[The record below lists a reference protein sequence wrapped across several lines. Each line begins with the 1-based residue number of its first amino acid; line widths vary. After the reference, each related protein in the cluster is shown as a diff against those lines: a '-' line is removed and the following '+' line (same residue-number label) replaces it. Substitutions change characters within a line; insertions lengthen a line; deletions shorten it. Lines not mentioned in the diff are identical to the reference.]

1 MLRLRSVTDFER
13 VRREGRSHAHPL
25 VVLLVCEQ
33 PQPAK
38 PEAAPAQSAGDAPKV
53 REPEFSRFGFAAGKG
68 VGTAVVRNRAKRLL
82 REAVRSHLPDIGA
95 GWDLIFIARRSMV
108 TATLH
113 QTREAVKQLLQRA
126 GVLKKTHA

>member
-25 VVLLVCEQ
+25 VVLLVCQRPRPSE
-33 PQPAK
+33 
-38 PEAAPAQSAGDAPKV
+38 PEAPPAQSAGDIPGVQAPGL
-53 REPEFSRFGFAAGKG
+53 SRFGFAAGKG

-82 REAVRSHLPDIGA
+82 REAVRPHLPDIGA
-95 GWDLIFIARRSMV
+95 GWDLIFIARHSMV
-108 TATLH
+108 TATLG
-113 QTREAVKQLLQRA
+113 QTREAVKHLLQRA